1 MCIVL
6 VLGVGRCAFRPPRV
20 VFVLGPVSLINSLTS
35 GKKQIN
41 YQRNLYL
48 SIDKPP
54 PKQPHEADHC
64 SAGAGSAGQSK
75 QRAGSGAG
83 VRTGQS
89 FDKFFLKF
97 GWVRPRHKFR
107 ANLGLWP
114 DFRAEATL
122 WAKF

>member
-1 MCIVL
+1 ML
-6 VLGVGRCAFRPPRV
+6 PSGSLSRALLMLGESKVPS
-20 VFVLGPVSLINSLTS
+20 LG
-35 GKKQIN
+35 
-41 YQRNLYL
+41 
-48 SIDKPP
+48 
-54 PKQPHEADHC
+54 
-64 SAGAGSAGQSK
+64 
-75 QRAGSGAG
+75 
-83 VRTGQS
+83 TGQS